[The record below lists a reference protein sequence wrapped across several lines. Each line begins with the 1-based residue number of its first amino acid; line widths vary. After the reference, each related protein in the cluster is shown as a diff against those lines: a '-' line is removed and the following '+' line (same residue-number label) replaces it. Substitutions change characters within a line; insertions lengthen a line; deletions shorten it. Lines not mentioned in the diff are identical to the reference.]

1 MSSVEQ
7 YLCQGKPKHKAFRAS
22 EGVKAS
28 RIQVII
34 TTEEY
39 MTEQEVIDKTN
50 KVFEESF
57 EIEKERLVPE
67 ANIFV
72 DLGLD
77 SLDIVDLIV
86 ALQSSFGV
94 KIRNEEKVRD
104 IRTLQDLYQFI
115 STIKNDDSVKNG

>member
-1 MSSVEQ
+1 
-7 YLCQGKPKHKAFRAS
+7 
-22 EGVKAS
+22 
-28 RIQVII
+28 
-34 TTEEY
+34 

-115 STIKNDDSVKNG
+115 SSIKNDDSVKNG

>member
-1 MSSVEQ
+1 
-7 YLCQGKPKHKAFRAS
+7 
-22 EGVKAS
+22 
-28 RIQVII
+28 
-34 TTEEY
+34 
-39 MTEQEVIDKTN
+39 MTEQEIIDKTN

-57 EIEKERLVPE
+57 EIEKERLIPE

-77 SLDIVDLIV
+77 SLDVVDLVV

-115 STIKNDDSVKNG
+115 SSIKNEEGTKNA

>member
-1 MSSVEQ
+1 
-7 YLCQGKPKHKAFRAS
+7 
-22 EGVKAS
+22 
-28 RIQVII
+28 
-34 TTEEY
+34 
-39 MTEQEVIDKTN
+39 MTEQEIIDKTN

-57 EIEKERLVPE
+57 EIENERLVPD

-77 SLDIVDLIV
+77 SLDVVDLIV

-115 STIKNDDSVKNG
+115 SSIKNDENVGNV